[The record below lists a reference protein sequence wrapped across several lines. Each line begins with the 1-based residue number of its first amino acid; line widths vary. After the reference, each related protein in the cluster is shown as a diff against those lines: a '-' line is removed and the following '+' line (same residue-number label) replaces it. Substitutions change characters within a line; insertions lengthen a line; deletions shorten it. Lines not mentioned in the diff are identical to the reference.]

1 MPITSMP
8 VKLTSELISVP
19 IPHYRVT
26 SVIQWAYENV
36 TDGGRKRERK
46 LGVKWHTA
54 VLIRPDYCCVSESNR
69 KGNFPQR
76 RLRALKRDSVGR
88 NVYLLLHFL
97 CSSKDI
103 ADIQRHKLLYTLK
116 SHNVSKNVFFN
127 TKEKWSMWVSCQLTD
142 TISPRAP
149 GIKSLSGEDFIK
161 ILNNS
166 QLWFPSNVW
175 YRCYVEQL
183 MCS

>member
-1 MPITSMP
+1 MP

-76 RLRALKRDSVGR
+76 RLRALKHDSVGR

-103 ADIQRHKLLYTLK
+103 ADIQRHTLLYTLK

-149 GIKSLSGEDFIK
+149 GIKTLSGEDFIK